1 MSSTISKTK
10 SLIIS
15 TLSEKSLVKRLV
27 LESYKESFE
36 LFKNAISQLSQE
48 LNTELKNKS
57 IENEIKYNIGNSH
70 IELYFGTE
78 VIVFSFQNSIFEI
91 DKGHSIW
98 SHSYI
103 QDHPLNSYVGI
114 IHVYNFLCDSY
125 KNNQN
130 EDLGYLIARIFINQ
144 EKHYFVEGKR
154 QLGFL
159 YNDFSTNICSVE
171 DFKKIIES
179 AILYC
184 LDFDMLVPPYEDVSI
199 ISVEQIKMIISKAKF
214 QSAKRLG
221 FQFYK
226 NDTTV

>member
-1 MSSTISKTK
+1 MSLSNSKTK
-10 SLIIS
+10 TLIIN
-15 TLSEKSLVKRLV
+15 TLHEKSMVKKKV
-27 LESYKESFE
+27 FEAYNESFE
-36 LFKNAISQLSQE
+36 LLKQALSLLVNE
-48 LNTELKNKS
+48 LNNELKDKS
-57 IENEIKYNIGNSH
+57 NENIIEFYSGNSY

-78 VIVFSFQNSIFEI
+78 VIVFSFQNTIFEI

-103 QDHPLNSYVGI
+103 QDHPLNSFVGI
-114 IHVYNFLCDSY
+114 IHIYNFLLDSY

-130 EDLGYLIARIFINQ
+130 EDLGYLIARIFVNQ

-159 YNDFSTNICSVE
+159 YNDFSTNVISVE
-171 DFKKIIES
+171 DFKNIIQS

-199 ISVEQIKMIISKAKF
+199 ISVEQIKMIINKAKF

-226 NDTTV
+226 NDTSV

>member
-1 MSSTISKTK
+1 MSSLNSKTK
-10 SLIIS
+10 SLIIN
-15 TLSEKSLVKRLV
+15 TLHEKSMVKKKV
-27 LESYKESFE
+27 FEAYNESFE
-36 LFKNAISQLSQE
+36 LLKQALSLLVKE
-48 LNTELKNKS
+48 LNNELNELNENT
-57 IENEIKYNIGNSH
+57 IEFQYGNSYL
-70 IELYFGTE
+70 ELYFGTE
-78 VIVFSFQNSIFEI
+78 VIVFSFQNNIFEI

-103 QDHPLNSYVGI
+103 QDNPLNSYVGI
-114 IHVYNFLCDSY
+114 IHIYNFLRESY

-130 EDLGYLIARIFINQ
+130 EDIGYLIARIFVNQ
-144 EKHYFVEGKR
+144 EKHYFAEGKR

-159 YNDFSTNICSVE
+159 YNDFSTNIISVE
-171 DFKKIIES
+171 DFKKIIQS

-199 ISVEQIKMIISKAKF
+199 ITVEQIKMIINKAKF

-226 NDTTV
+226 NDTNV

>member
-1 MSSTISKTK
+1 MVKK
-10 SLIIS
+10 
-15 TLSEKSLVKRLV
+15 LVF
-27 LESYKESFE
+27 EAYNDSFE
-36 LFKNAISQLSQE
+36 LLKQALSLLVKE
-48 LNTELKNKS
+48 LNEEIKDSSRENS
-57 IENEIKYNIGNSH
+57 IEFQYGNSYL
-70 IELYFGTE
+70 ELYFGTE
-78 VIVFSFQNSIFEI
+78 VIVFSFQNALFEI
-91 DKGHSIW
+91 DKSHSIW

-103 QDHPLNSYVGI
+103 QDNPLNAHVGI
-114 IHVYNFLCDSY
+114 IHIYNFLRESY

-159 YNDFSTNICSVE
+159 YNDFSTNTISVE
-171 DFKKIIES
+171 DFKKIIQS

-184 LDFDMLVPPYEDVSI
+184 LDFNMLVPPYEDVSI
-199 ISVEQIKMIISKAKF
+199 ISVEQIKMIINKAKF

-226 NDTTV
+226 NDTSV